1 MLNVKELESGDIIQY
16 QEGCSVVFV
25 GVEDDKVIINDDV
38 LGEIKVLKTI
48 FEKNYSPLW
57 NCYKFIFMI

>member
-48 FEKNYSPLW
+48 FEKNYSPL
-57 NCYKFIFMI
+57 